1 MELYIKSVGMISG
14 AASTESIPRKAVE
27 PDYAGLIAPM
37 QLRRMSKA
45 VRIGIG
51 ASKAAMKEAGI
62 ERPDAISVG
71 TAMGC
76 LNDTEHFLGKMV
88 EQDEQMLTPTSFIQS
103 THNTVSGQIA
113 LLAGCHGHNLTF
125 VQRGHSFEHA
135 MLNAQLYLNE
145 HKGEQVLVGG
155 IDELTDN
162 SLRVME
168 TAGVYSDTNPAGEG
182 AAFFVVS
189 DSAVDSKLCIKDISC
204 FTTKDAATASEKI
217 QTFLQRNNLAAGDI
231 ELLIVGE
238 SGDARSLPFYDILK
252 QQFDL
257 ARTKSFKQD
266 CGEYATASSYAL
278 GLLTQRVQSKEITAK
293 NILLVN
299 NYLHY
304 GSCWLLKVM

>member
-1 MELYIKSVGMISG
+1 MING
-14 AASTESIPRKAVE
+14 AASDDSNHRKAVE
-27 PDYAGLIAPM
+27 PDYGGLVTPM

-45 VRIGIG
+45 VRMGIG
-51 ASKAAMKEAGI
+51 ASKAAMQGAGI
-62 ERPDAISVG
+62 EKPDAISVG

-145 HKGEQVLVGG
+145 HKGEQMLVGG

-162 SLRVME
+162 SLRIME
-168 TAGVYSDTNPAGEG
+168 SAGVYSDAHPAGEG
-182 AAFFVVS
+182 ATFFVVS
-189 DSAVDSKLCIKDISC
+189 DNAADSSLCIKDISC
-204 FTTKDAATASEKI
+204 VTTKDVRTASEKV
-217 QTFLQRNNLAAGDI
+217 QAFLQRNSRTACDI
-231 ELLIVGE
+231 DLLMLGE
-238 SGDARSLPFYDILK
+238 SGDVRSQQFYDALK

-257 ARTKSFKQD
+257 ARTKTFKQD
-266 CGEYATASSYAL
+266 CGEYATASAYAL
-278 GLLTQRVQSKEITAK
+278 GALAQMVQNKEVSSR

-304 GSCWLLKVM
+304 GSCWLLQVV

>member
-1 MELYIKSVGMISG
+1 MISG
-14 AASTESIPRKAVE
+14 AASADSNHRKAVE
-27 PDYAGLIAPM
+27 PDYAGLITPM

-45 VRIGIG
+45 VRMGIG
-51 ASKAAMKEAGI
+51 ASKAAMQQAGI
-62 ERPDAISVG
+62 EKPDAISVG

-88 EQDEQMLTPTSFIQS
+88 EQNEQMLTPTSFIQS

-135 MLNAQLYLNE
+135 MMNAQLYLNE

-162 SLRVME
+162 SLRIME

-189 DSAVDSKLCIKDISC
+189 DNATDSRLCIKDISY
-204 FTTKDAATASEKI
+204 FTTKNAATALE
-217 QTFLQRNNLAAGDI
+217 QVQAFLERNKRTGGDV
-231 ELLIVGE
+231 ELVMLGE
-238 SGDARSLPFYDILK
+238 SGDIRSKPFYDELK

-257 ARTKSFKQD
+257 ARTKTFKQD

-278 GLLTQRVQSKEITAK
+278 GMLTQMVQGNEISAK

-304 GSCWLLKVM
+304 GSCWYIEIGN

>member
-1 MELYIKSVGMISG
+1 MISG
-14 AASTESIPRKAVE
+14 AVSTESVHRRAVE

-45 VRIGIG
+45 VRMGIG

-62 ERPDAISVG
+62 DKPDAISVG

-168 TAGVYSDTNPAGEG
+168 TAGVYSNTNPAGEG

-189 DSAVDSKLCIKDISC
+189 DSANSSTLCIKDISC
-204 FTTKDAATASEKI
+204 FTTKDANVASQKMQDFLTQNECTAG
-217 QTFLQRNNLAAGDI
+217 NI
-231 ELLIVGE
+231 ELLMLGE
-238 SGDARSLPFYDILK
+238 SSDERSQPFYETLK
-252 QQFDL
+252 QKFSL
-257 ARTKSFKQD
+257 TRIVNFKQD
-266 CGEYATASSYAL
+266 CGEYATASAHAL
-278 GLLTQRVQSKEITAK
+278 GIIMKQVQHKEISAK

-304 GSCWLLKVM
+304 GSCWYIEVQ

>member
-1 MELYIKSVGMISG
+1 MISG
-14 AASTESIPRKAVE
+14 AASAESIHRKAIE

-45 VRIGIG
+45 VRMGIG
-51 ASKAAMKEAGI
+51 ASKAAMQGAGL

-189 DSAVDSKLCIKDISC
+189 DSAADSRLFIKDISC
-204 FTTKDAATASEKI
+204 FTTKDATTALEKVRA
-217 QTFLQRNNLAAGDI
+217 FLQRNNRTMGDI
-231 ELLIVGE
+231 ELLMMGE
-238 SGDARSLPFYDILK
+238 SGDARSQPFYDALK

-257 ARTKSFKQD
+257 ARIKSFKQD

-278 GLLTQRVQSKEITAK
+278 GIVTQMSQNGEISAK

-304 GSCWLLKVM
+304 GSCWYIEVV